1 VLKPC
6 QFTRYFPWIER
17 NADRRGRASIFTR
30 YSLLSLERKEPNQL
44 NQDTAMLIAVNLRLK
59 ALINKVRSISFTS
72 SYRLAIGNKPSL
84 LVIPC

>member
-1 VLKPC
+1 MLKPC
-6 QFTRYFPWIER
+6 QFTGYQARAKVTQIGEEEPLFLLATRYFPWSE
-17 NADRRGRASIFTR
+17 T
-30 YSLLSLERKEPNQL
+30 NQL

-59 ALINKVRSISFTS
+59 ALINKVRSSGFTS